1 MQLDKKKVFIF
12 HAPLKAIKELGT
24 ALTQLNNTD
33 ELEVE
38 FKNGVL
44 KFIVNK

>member
-1 MQLDKKKVFIF
+1 MQLDKHKVFVF
-12 HAPLKAIKELGT
+12 KAPIKAIKELGT
-24 ALTQLNNTD
+24 ALTQLTSED